1 LNARIFLICT
11 LALLVAQLAAADDTH
26 YQDYIVGDQ
35 AVGLGGAYTA
45 IAADPSGIWYNP
57 AGIVDVRNSSL
68 SLSANL
74 YGIQDSAT
82 GSRESIL
89 PEDPISKLVVVPSS
103 AGFVQALGRIDQ
115 DGRRPYAIGMS
126 IVVPS
131 YRKFSTAEEGTGQ
144 DPLLGVY
151 RHGYHRAFEDQTLW
165 VGAGGAMRLGERL
178 SIGAGLVLEHRS
190 LQDAASSFVA
200 SDLQNGEYRVYRDAV
215 TDLDFS
221 NDSLL
226 LTAGIKLEIV
236 HNLFFGACIRS
247 PSLTVRSS
255 GNMRFSRSR
264 SDGSGDGG
272 FMPTPDE
279 VAVKSETRI
288 NGEARAGIAWVLPDL
303 LTLSAD
309 VSFHLPVS
317 YTLVDVEIDD
327 QQAKIAL
334 RDALLI
340 PPAISRT
347 FVVNVNLGAEVQFLK
362 RFMLGLGAYTNFSS
376 APSIPD
382 IVAIRPT
389 PAHVHMV
396 GGTFAFG
403 IKSEH
408 TLTRLGVAFARGSG
422 NDVVASNDPDQLA
435 LDTQQFVRVD
445 LTQTFLYFFLSSTFM
460 Y

>member
-1 LNARIFLICT
+1 MPV
-11 LALLVAQLAAADDTH
+11 LLVARLAAADDTH

-45 IAADPSGIWYNP
+45 IAADPSGMWYNP
-57 AGIVDVRNSSL
+57 AGIVDVRDTSL

-74 YGIQDSAT
+74 YGIQDSTT
-82 GSRESIL
+82 GSHESIL

-103 AGFVQALGRIDQ
+103 AGFVQALGRSDT

-131 YRKFSTAEEGTGQ
+131 YHKFSTAEEGVGQ
-144 DPLLGVY
+144 DQLLGVY
-151 RHGYHRAFEDQTLW
+151 RHGYHRAFEDETLW
-165 VGAGGAMRLGERL
+165 VGAGGAMRLGSRM

-200 SDLQNGEYRVYRDAV
+200 SDLQNGEYRIYRDSMV
-215 TDLDFS
+215 DLNFS

-226 LTAGIKLEIV
+226 LTAGIKIELIR
-236 HNLFFGACIRS
+236 NLFFGACIRS
-247 PSLTVRSS
+247 PSLTVHSS
-255 GNMRFSRSR
+255 GNMRFARSR
-264 SDGSGDGG
+264 SDGAGDSG
-272 FMPTPDE
+272 FEPTPDE
-279 VAVKSETRI
+279 VSVESETRI

-309 VSFHLPVS
+309 VSFHLPVT
-317 YTLVDVEIDD
+317 YTLIAVRSDD
-327 QQAKIAL
+327 EQTKIAL

-340 PPAISRT
+340 PPAISRS
-347 FVVNVNLGAEVQFLK
+347 FVVNFNLGAEVQFLE
-362 RFMLGLGAYTNFSS
+362 RFMLGMGAFTNFASS
-376 APSIPD
+376 PSIPST
-382 IVAIRPT
+382 ASRPT

-396 GGTFAFG
+396 GGTLAFG
-403 IKSEH
+403 IKSKH
-408 TLTRLGVAFARGSG
+408 TLTRIGAAFARGSG
-422 NDVVASNDPDQLA
+422 SDVIASNDPDQLA

-445 LTQTFLYFFLSSTFM
+445 LTQTFVYFFLSSTFM